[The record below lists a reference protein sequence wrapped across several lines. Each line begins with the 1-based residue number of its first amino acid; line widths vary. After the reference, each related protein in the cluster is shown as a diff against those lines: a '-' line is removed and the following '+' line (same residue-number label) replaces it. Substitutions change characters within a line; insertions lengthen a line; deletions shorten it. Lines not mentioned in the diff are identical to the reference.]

1 MRRRT
6 VMGGLALL
14 PLAGQA
20 VSAVSAAKGAGAP
33 PEALRI
39 ASTGFAENGKA
50 ELGGIAYRVQQ
61 EGWLARELK
70 QRGVRLEWLP
80 VTGDTGATMNEAFA
94 SGRIDMAAYGDLPS
108 VILNAGG
115 VRTQVIVPAGRA
127 RTSSCWCLPV
137 RAPRPWPS

>member
-20 VSAVSAAKGAGAP
+20 AAVAAKTAGAP
-33 PEALRI
+33 PAALRI
-39 ASTGFAENGKA
+39 ASTGFAENGRA

-115 VRTQVIVPAGRA
+115 VRTQVIVPAGRG
-127 RTSSCWCLPV
+127 TDQFLLVPT
-137 RAPRPWPS
+137 